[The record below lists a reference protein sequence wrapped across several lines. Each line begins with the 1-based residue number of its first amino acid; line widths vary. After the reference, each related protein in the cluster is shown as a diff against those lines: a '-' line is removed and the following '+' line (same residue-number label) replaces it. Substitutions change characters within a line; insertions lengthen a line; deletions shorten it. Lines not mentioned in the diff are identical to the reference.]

1 MGAAGPK
8 PWGALV
14 DALALGWQEA
24 APKAGLGIPEMR
36 FASRGGWKGWGP
48 VMCVSF
54 LPWDLTRGWWA
65 PSPCRA
71 QGVLLDVSALQGNS

>member
-24 APKAGLGIPEMR
+24 APKAGLGIPEMG
-36 FASRGGWKGWGP
+36 FASCGGWKGMGTSD
-48 VMCVSF
+48 VSVIPAVGSDTG
-54 LPWDLTRGWWA
+54 LVGSQPMQ
-65 PSPCRA
+65 A
-71 QGVLLDVSALQGNS
+71 QGVLLDVSALQGSS